1 MENFDGILN
10 EKFEW
15 IIGGNFDVKLDWI
28 FLWKLNG
35 YFDEK
40 DRHVGQS
47 NAIQMAMEASQC
59 LFACLWCCGVME
71 YECVSPCKV
80 LHYRVLSRS
89 ILATAE
95 RFFVFDLTQTL
106 RAVS

>member
-40 DRHVGQS
+40 DR
-47 NAIQMAMEASQC
+47 AMPFKWQWKHRSVC
-59 LFACLWCCGVME
+59 LRVCGVVMCCNVNVYLMDGVCPCDVVVLLE
-71 YECVSPCKV
+71 GSCV
-80 LHYRVLSRS
+80 
-89 ILATAE
+89 
-95 RFFVFDLTQTL
+95 
-106 RAVS
+106 